1 MKSCPQANWTFS
13 NRWIQKFP
21 VVVSGKRQVRYR
33 KWTLVFEYTPETQ
46 MSENGD
52 SQWILS

>member
-52 SQWILS
+52 

>member
-1 MKSCPQANWTFS
+1 MQSFPQANRTFS

-33 KWTLVFEYTPETQ
+33 KWTLASEYILETQ
-46 MSENGD
+46 MNENGD
-52 SQWILS
+52 WQWTLF